1 MEEKSCPCEAVKEL
15 QEKYEDIQKRLYEG
29 SVHFQKLDMQF
40 THIEEGI
47 ASIQS
52 DLKELKEKPIKR
64 YDAILGQVVN
74 VILAILLTYLATMAG
89 LQ

>member
-47 ASIQS
+47 VSIQS
-52 DLKELKEKPIKR
+52 DLK
-64 YDAILGQVVN
+64 
-74 VILAILLTYLATMAG
+74 
-89 LQ
+89 